1 MTMTKLRTR
10 VTVDAALLAVG
21 LALAGGWLGGR
32 TALFGVVAGTA
43 LALADFW
50 WLSARVDAVGSHAP
64 PALVWLGAAG
74 LRLAGAAV
82 VVAGL
87 FLTGQC
93 HPLALVV
100 GLAVLPCALVAR
112 GLRLAR
118 EGA

>member
-1 MTMTKLRTR
+1 MTKLRRR
-10 VTVDAALLAVG
+10 VTVDAGLLAIG
-21 LALAGGWLGGR
+21 LALAGGWLAGR

-50 WLSARVDAVGSHAP
+50 WLSARVDTVGSDAP
-64 PALVWLGAAG
+64 RALAWLGAAG
-74 LRLAGAAV
+74 LRLAGIAV
-82 VVAGL
+82 VVAML
-87 FLTGQC
+87 FLTKQF

-112 GLRLAR
+112 GLSLAR